1 MAGALPSRVGPVR
14 SAAAVRILTAGGRR
28 ARSCSEHAGCHAA
41 RALALACRPGLRG
54 PAARARYRVELDER
68 NVDGVL
74 AVFFI
79 DGGATAVAHLEA
91 LVAWLDGAGRR
102 PEPPPA
108 RDGLG

>member
-1 MAGALPSRVGPVR
+1 MLRACRLSRCSGAGIGVR
-14 SAAAVRILTAGGRR
+14 SGTAWPGC
-28 ARSCSEHAGCHAA
+28 ARG
-41 RALALACRPGLRG
+41 
-54 PAARARYRVELDER
+54 YRVEPDER

-79 DGGATAVAHLEA
+79 DGEATAVAHLEA